1 MIQLKY
7 KTGSLESI
15 PLNNNK
21 LTDGNSAINSI
32 QNTNKNL
39 LVLKSISLSNE
50 DLQSNKPTI

>member
-21 LTDGNSAINSI
+21 LTDGNSGINSI